1 MFILL
6 WAILILGV
14 ATFAAGIFLPGKDSR
29 RSKQK
34 KGPAKELEPGAG
46 SLSAEPAILKSEYEK
61 VKEDYETLKNERNE
75 AMAEISSLQDEL
87 QKLKQRL
94 DGRQGQKNSSNALG
108 KELLELKTG
117 YVKIQRDNRALTAER
132 DKAQSQINELTA
144 KLNKLQEELASRKS
158 VEPKPKEEE
167 TRTSALKE
175 ELTNLKNDYA
185 KVQLDYKAL
194 TAERDKAQ
202 SQINELTAKLN
213 KLQEELA
220 SRKEL
225 DIKSQDE
232 QAQTSALR
240 EELAN
245 LKNDYV
251 KVQKELEI
259 TRENNSDLEK
269 RLLRQKESPNIEQ
282 AKIEELNKQI
292 TEFKNNLA
300 SKEEEIESRTAHEAE
315 LEKILK
321 QKEEEF
327 TGLIEEKK
335 TITSK
340 VDSLEEQIRKLEQGS
355 ENHKKPAIKQKI
367 DDGKTQKIPKPEK
380 TKVESKPRQTKK
392 KIGQILLSHNF
403 IDHRML
409 DEALDYHEKS
419 GAPITQYLLTKGYI
433 DESQLVQCLC
443 SQFRL
448 PFLPLRFYEITD
460 KIIRL
465 IPAEIVKKYMLIPV
479 DKTDDA
485 LTLVMADPLDEEA
498 IREVE
503 TATNCKVQ
511 LFVGL
516 FSDIA
521 SAIEHYYNVIVEDIK
536 PGEKEKPPV
545 KVETKSYQGAE
556 RRQFVRHK
564 ANFEAMFLLEGQYR
578 KSRVINVS
586 RGGFAIES
594 DTPLHIGDFASL
606 QVDLPKDYHPS
617 PIVSV
622 VQVVRIHPLENN
634 KFEIGVKI
642 IKVEKEDID
651 AILKFATGQQPED
664 KSTGSQ

>member
-46 SLSAEPAILKSEYEK
+46 SLSAEPAMLKSEYEK

-117 YVKIQRDNRALTAER
+117 HVKIQRDNRALTAER

-340 VDSLEEQIRKLEQGS
+340 VDSLGEQIRKLEQGS

-403 IDHRML
+403 IDHCML

-521 SAIEHYYNVIVEDIK
+521 SAIEHYYNVIVKDIK